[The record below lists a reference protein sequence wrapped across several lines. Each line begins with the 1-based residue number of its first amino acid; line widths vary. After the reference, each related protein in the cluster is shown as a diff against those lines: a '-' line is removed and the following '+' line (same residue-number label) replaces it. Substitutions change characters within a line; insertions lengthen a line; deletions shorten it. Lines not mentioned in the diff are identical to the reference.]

1 MARPQKTATL
11 TEAQI
16 EALAANGSS
25 DDEIAALAGIDEA
38 TLKRSFAPQLKKGR
52 GALRIRIRKK
62 QLQRADEG
70 SDTMLIWLGKVY
82 LGQRETVVNVN
93 AEIDVTKLSDDDLDA
108 IITGKSP
115 RGA

>member
-1 MARPQKTATL
+1 MMARPQKTAQL
-11 TEAQI
+11 TEGQI
-16 EALAANGSS
+16 EKLAAMGCS
-25 DDEIAALAGIDEA
+25 DDEIAALCELSETEI
-38 TLKRSFAPQLKKGR
+38 KRSFGPQLKNGR
-52 GALRIRIRKK
+52 ANLHLRVRKK

-115 RGA
+115 R